1 MTTTPTLEVYLQPE
15 QLKAALRKDATVG
28 LTSNPK
34 WLPPKYFYDAR
45 GSELFEQITA
55 LPEYFPTRTERE
67 LLRRYSGEIADV
79 AAPEILVELG
89 SGSSEKTRLL
99 LGAARGTEAS
109 IRTYLRTCRCP
120 RSRVRRSRSAWSSRI

>member
-15 QLKAALRKDATVG
+15 QLRAALRKDATVG

-67 LLRRYSGEIADV
+67 LLRRYSGEIAEV

-99 LGAARGTEAS
+99 LGAGTRHGSS
-109 IRTYLRTCRCP
+109 IRTYRRTCRCP